1 MRFRCL
7 PFRLALVLIVNIS
20 VMFSVCAGA
29 VRWCPEGEVFSSL
42 AVVEGRVCEK
52 AGESIVNYLLTDG
65 VLVSFAVMEN
75 LNF

>member
-52 AGESIVNYLLTDG
+52 AG
-65 VLVSFAVMEN
+65 
-75 LNF
+75 